1 MLNIEYEGFNYRIES
16 SVHNKL
22 QEEILKFPEELIWLS
37 LLNFLQTRMGLYI
50 KDFIIRI
57 LVLIGN
63 RESTKI
69 NNHIYW
75 VLNDMDKSFII
86 EFCRS
91 YKNDYKKDL
100 ETELSF
106 LKSLMILRELER

>member
-1 MLNIEYEGFNYRIES
+1 MLNIECEGFNYRIES
-16 SVHNKL
+16 SAHNKL
-22 QEEILKFPEELIWLS
+22 EEELLKFPEELIWLS
-37 LLNFLQTRMGLYI
+37 LINFLSNRTDLYI

-75 VLNDMDKSFII
+75 ALNDMNKSFII

-91 YKNDYKKDL
+91 YKGDYKRDL
-100 ETELSF
+100 EIELSF
-106 LKSLMILRELER
+106 LKSLMILRELGR